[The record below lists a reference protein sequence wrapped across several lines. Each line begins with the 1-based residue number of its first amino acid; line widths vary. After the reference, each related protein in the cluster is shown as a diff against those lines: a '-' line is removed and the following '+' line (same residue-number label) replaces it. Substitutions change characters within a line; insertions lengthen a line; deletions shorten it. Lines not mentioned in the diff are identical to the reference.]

1 MITRGVSGIYR
12 FSCCRIQERSVRLSG
27 AGAKASGST
36 DSVITGSGG
45 VGAGGGGAG
54 RADAGAP
61 GDSVG
66 LALAIQAVL
75 EQASQ
80 VVPLAAV
87 VLRLV
92 RYL

>member
-1 MITRGVSGIYR
+1 M
-12 FSCCRIQERSVRLSG
+12 
-27 AGAKASGST
+27 
-36 DSVITGSGG
+36 ITGSGG

-80 VVPLAAV
+80 VVALATV